1 MTDDKAITL
10 PNDYYTDRA
19 KLGIELIGPE
29 DLATP
34 TLQLI
39 QATSKVKD
47 EDGRPYITGTWYH
60 SLTKKTYKN
69 PLVTFLVFQ
78 KQNLPS
84 YSDKTVMER
93 NYIYYGVMLPGQE
106 PFKTYFR
113 SSAIGVAK
121 KFNSQIVASKSP
133 MYSFAVEL
141 GSEFVQSDLGDYYKP
156 VLNVQGKHT
165 NPDLVVALEELTRQF
180 STEAVDEAE
189 LPYQISGKE
198 EVVDP
203 DKIPF

>member
-10 PNDYYTDRA
+10 PNDYYADRA
-19 KLGIELIGPE
+19 KLGTESIGPE

-47 EDGRPYITGTWYH
+47 EDGRPFITGTWYH

-113 SSAIGVAK
+113 SSGIGVAK

-141 GSEFVQSDLGDYYKP
+141 GSELVQSDMGDYYKP
-156 VLNVQGKHT
+156 VFNVQGKHT

-189 LPYQISGKE
+189 LPYQLSGKE

-203 DKIPF
+203 NKIPF